1 MRRLAGKGSD
11 NPRTRPVGIC
21 NMVPVQIVRI
31 GKAMSQLD
39 EFTKK
44 MRAAVGEDSG
54 LGKTLKYDLKGDGFI
69 FIDGGTLTNED
80 KPADLTLTIS
90 LADLRELYD
99 GRLSPM
105 SAVMGGKLK
114 MSDMGLA
121 MQLQSKLEA
130 LGRKMM
136 A

>member
-1 MRRLAGKGSD
+1 M
-11 NPRTRPVGIC
+11 P
-21 NMVPVQIVRI
+21 
-31 GKAMSQLD
+31 QLD

-44 MRAAVGEDSG
+44 MRAAVGDDAG
-54 LGKTLKYDLKGDGFI
+54 LGKSLKYDLKGDGFI
-69 FIDGGTLTNED
+69 FIEGGSVTNED

-90 LADLRELYD
+90 LADLGELYA

-136 A
+136 G